1 MKEVKIL
8 LDIDN
13 YNENSFLKLKLFC
26 ELIFKLIFDLKYV
39 LCIFVILF
47 LVSIPSFSLFYDE
60 NFIDLTPFIKYVT
73 DCKNFIKYNRE
84 AIINDHPY
92 ISVCISAKNMQ
103 DYIEKNLLS
112 ILNQSFQNFEI
123 IIVNDGSDD
132 ETENIIN
139 RIQSTDKRIKLLTH
153 SKNKGVYR
161 SRVEAI
167 YNSNSEYTLIMD
179 PDDMYLNENLFQ
191 ELYNYNLKYNLDI
204 IEFSVLHQIDGYNN
218 IFCPKLH
225 IANHYHNCSKSI
237 IL

>member
-1 MKEVKIL
+1 LIL
-8 LDIDN
+8 KQFIQLI
-13 YNENSFLKLKLFC
+13 LKL
-26 ELIFKLIFDLKYV
+26 IIDLKYI
-39 LCIFVILF
+39 LCIFALLF
-47 LVSIPSFSLFYDE
+47 LLSIPSFGLFYDE

-132 ETENIIN
+132 ETENIIH

-191 ELYNYNLKYNLDI
+191 ELYNYNLQYNLDI
-204 IEFSVLHQIDGYNN
+204 IEFSVMHQIEGEEY
-218 IFCPKLH
+218 IL
-225 IANHYHNCSKSI
+225 SKITYCKS
-237 IL
+237 LP